1 MTLLLGVDYFRH
13 SSCYFF
19 SELHVTN
26 FDTTH
31 DAMHYAITHFVE
43 GLVHGFLYN
52 ICWLDDIFLEK
63 HGADFVFL
71 IAIPFPIFLVLR
83 PWVYNQWH

>member
-1 MTLLLGVDYFRH
+1 MVFFSSSTMDEIIYILLLGVDYFRH

-63 HGADFVFL
+63 T
-71 IAIPFPIFLVLR
+71 R
-83 PWVYNQWH
+83 C